1 MNVYHLMCLWAAPA
15 VGAQQPAPQA
25 AIPIRAL
32 ALPSAISK
40 ETLGSING
48 IKQLPDGRVLVNDYA
63 RKRLIVFDK
72 ALTSFTISADSTG
85 NASKIYSS
93 RTVRVLFPYLADT
106 TLLADYGAG
115 AFLVIDPNGVITRA
129 MAPVRTDDLMGL
141 VQIGAGAPG
150 IDPSGRLLLRAAAV
164 FGGQRPPP
172 RPAGAPPLPPAT
184 LDTFYIARADL
195 DKRVTDTIGFVTW
208 GRMASPAPPVT
219 AANILDPRPTY
230 VNPVP
235 IAQDDWAV
243 LSDGSV
249 AIVRSHDYHIDWI
262 YPDGTHASTPKMAF
276 DWRRL
281 TDEEKQAK
289 LDSAKRIVD
298 SVEASG
304 RHYSVNIRP
313 KIGPSGQMVIDSTY
327 PKIEYVPLSY
337 IADYVP
343 PIRAGAVKPD
353 LDGNLWI
360 LPTTSLQARG
370 GLLYDVVNKKG
381 EVFQRVQLPAECD
394 VAGFGRGGIVYL
406 SKLNGSN
413 GFIIERTAIV
423 GAAAVKQ

>member
-1 MNVYHLMCLWAAPA
+1 MNVRQLMFLCTAPA
-15 VGAQQPAPQA
+15 LGAQQSAQPP
-25 AIPIRAL
+25 IPIRAL
-32 ALPSAISK
+32 APPSAISK

-63 RKRLIVFDK
+63 RKRLIVLDK
-72 ALTSFTISADSTG
+72 GLSAFTISADTTG
-85 NASKIYSS
+85 SAPKIYPRSS
-93 RTVRVLFPYLADT
+93 ARLLFPYLADT
-106 TLLADYGAG
+106 TFLGDYGSG
-115 AFLVIDPNGVITRA
+115 VYLLIDPNGVVGRP
-129 MAPVRTDDLMGL
+129 MAPFRSGDIMGL
-141 VQIGAGAPG
+141 LQIGSGSPG
-150 IDPSGRLLLRAAAV
+150 IDPGGRLLFRAAAV
-164 FGGQRPPP
+164 FGQRAPP
-172 RPAGAPPLPPAT
+172 RPAGAPPLPTPT

-195 DKRVTDTIGFVTW
+195 ERRVIDTIGSLTW
-208 GRMASPAPPVT
+208 GIPVSPLPPLTV
-219 AANILDPRPTY
+219 ANINVPRPTY

-249 AIVRSHDYHIDWI
+249 AIVRAHDYHIDWI
-262 YPDGTHASTPKMAF
+262 YPDGTHASTPRMAF
-276 DWRRL
+276 DWRRI

-289 LDSAKRIVD
+289 IDSAKRIVD

-304 RHYSVNIRP
+304 RHYSVSLRP
-313 KIGPSGQMVIDSTY
+313 RMSSSGQVLIDSTF
-327 PKIEYVPLSY
+327 PEIKYVPLSY
-337 IADYVP
+337 IADFVP

-360 LPTTSLQARG
+360 LPTTSSQARG

-406 SKLNGSN
+406 SKLIGAS
-413 GFIIERTAIV
+413 GFILERTTIV
-423 GAAAVKQ
+423 GAAPVKQ